1 MAVRE
6 KFIWGPDLSD
16 HGPDKHLDFNVEA
29 VSWHFSVSQNKDRSK
44 KVISASSAGKW

>member
-1 MAVRE
+1 MRKFFAFCLFTYLFMAVRE

-29 VSWHFSVSQNKDRSK
+29 VS
-44 KVISASSAGKW
+44 